1 MKKIIAWILAFLL
14 AGALLLFCGSFLFRQ
29 AVIPAMDGD
38 GAPVSAQVISA
49 EKELIREGVTEL
61 AELYGFTAEPVIASV
76 DDETLQDLNDQASM
90 WWSSLLA
97 DGTPGPELY
106 YDTEE
111 LKRILSEDPLL
122 SEGEDADLQAESVS
136 EAVSRC
142 IRRVV
147 LPMRQEVIQLGMKEA
162 NERVDL
168 VNIIDFFLGVPWAA
182 LAASALLAGLIALLE
197 SRKIS
202 RSLKYIGAAAGAA
215 ALVLAVAAVLAYFAG
230 VQPMIREASRS
241 LAVQYDSVLGGV
253 LLRTAL
259 TVVILAAACA
269 VSLILYGRKEKQYEA
284 AAD

>member
-111 LKRILSEDPLL
+111 LKRILAEDPVL

-197 SRKIS
+197 SRRIRNS
-202 RSLKYIGAAAGAA
+202 MRYIGAALGAA
-215 ALVLAVAAVLAYFAG
+215 AIVMIVLAGLYLSAGIGQMIGEASKSLTILYNDVLSHTAVYAAVLTAA
-230 VQPMIREASRS
+230 MIIG
-241 LAVQYDSVLGGV
+241 SVLC
-253 LLRTAL
+253 LAMSRRNAE
-259 TVVILAAACA
+259 TV
-269 VSLILYGRKEKQYEA
+269 
-284 AAD
+284 